1 MRSPGW
7 HAVLLAFA
15 AFVFGRAAT
24 AEETFRISVPQR
36 GLWDTA
42 VSEMSRRS
50 GLLQKWLGLEILYT
64 SGGAESYQAVISG
77 SLELS
82 CGGGI
87 EVAIRADMI
96 QIPKPLK

>member
-1 MRSPGW
+1 MRSPGRRV
-7 HAVLLAFA
+7 ALLAFA
-15 AFVFGRAAT
+15 ALAFERSAT

-50 GLLQKWLGLEILYT
+50 GIMQKYGLDLEILYT

-77 SLELS
+77 SIELKQ
-82 CGGGI
+82 
-87 EVAIRADMI
+87 R
-96 QIPKPLK
+96 